1 MIRPRGSEATTT
13 TTIIGDRRDRW
24 ADFGWSRI
32 RGGGRPFRGRKK
44 TRRGRRPEAESSG
57 GGNTPKRGQKEGEGE
72 EGKWEK
78 RRQNHHRLSHV
89 VVGPPSLSSFPG
101 RRGWPRAKGKI
112 RAQKEEEEEEEED
125 GVRMKRLLGVKGE
138 RGGGSLATTEAT
150 ARRSGG
156 R

>member
-13 TTIIGDRRDRW
+13 TIIIGDRRDRW
-24 ADFGWSRI
+24 TDFGWSRR

-57 GGNTPKRGQKEGEGE
+57 GENTPQRGQKEE

-78 RRQNHHRLSHV
+78 RGQNHHRLSHV
-89 VVGPPSLSSFPG
+89 VLGPPSLSSFPG
-101 RRGWPRAKGKI
+101 RRGWPRAKGKR
-112 RAQKEEEEEEEED
+112 RAQKEEEEEEED